1 MKLSKKSGYNKS
13 RNLNSLLKE
22 KLNNKTFQKKLNAF
36 ISKKKY
42 SINNTNTKKLVK
54 QNDFLFKRNIN
65 NITINNTIN
74 TITNKIE
81 IVSRNRFNENNL
93 KYITLNNS
101 FKSNLINYYFL
112 TSKTSY
118 NNISSII
125 KGKSNNSS
133 FYFNPSINKI
143 RKKPSFFTNRVNN
156 GHLASK
162 MNTINK
168 HSNLIS
174 NISSLNNQSINS
186 SINENIKSYKNLDIK
201 RNKFDISL
209 KNKFY
214 NAPKA
219 LAKKKE
225 LNKKIQNAI
234 LGMNKF
240 SKIDFKFNN
249 KLNQKNNNII
259 KPNNSLSKNKNKT
272 LANILNKN
280 LKINNCNIHR
290 YNTFYDNKEQN
301 ETYSKTMFKYDKNQ
315 CNVQIKR
322 NNKQNKNIVEKKD
335 KMT

>member
-13 RNLNSLLKE
+13 RNLNSLIKE
-22 KLNNKTFQKKLNAF
+22 KLNNKTFQNKLNAF

-74 TITNKIE
+74 NITNKIE

-93 KYITLNNS
+93 KYITSNNS

-112 TSKTSY
+112 TSKNNY

-143 RKKPSFFTNRVNN
+143 RKKPSFLTNRVNN
-156 GHLASK
+156 GHMISSK

-168 HSNLIS
+168 YSNLIS
-174 NISSLNNQSINS
+174 NNVSLYNQSINS
-186 SINENIKSYKNLDIK
+186 SINENIKSYNNFNTK
-201 RNKFDISL
+201 RNKFDNSL

-219 LAKKKE
+219 LAKKK
-225 LNKKIQNAI
+225 N
-234 LGMNKF
+234 
-240 SKIDFKFNN
+240 
-249 KLNQKNNNII
+249 
-259 KPNNSLSKNKNKT
+259 
-272 LANILNKN
+272 
-280 LKINNCNIHR
+280 
-290 YNTFYDNKEQN
+290 
-301 ETYSKTMFKYDKNQ
+301 
-315 CNVQIKR
+315 
-322 NNKQNKNIVEKKD
+322 
-335 KMT
+335 